1 VLDLSKIEAGKMEL
15 YLETFE
21 IGPVL
26 EAVATTVRPLVEK
39 NGNVLKLQLGDGL
52 GTMRSD
58 ATRVRQVLFN
68 LLSNASKFTEGG
80 TITLAAQRERG
91 PAGDVLTLRVSDTGI
106 GMTAEQLAR
115 LFQAFAQAEA
125 ATSSR
130 YGGTGLGLAISRKF
144 CEMMGGDVDVAS
156 EPGVGTTF
164 TVRLPVLAPAGEA
177 TRPPEAHDALAAVN
191 EAVEG
196 VAAGTVLVIDDEQ
209 VARTLMGRFLRKAG
223 FRVLE
228 AETGDV
234 GLALARADRPDVIT
248 LDVLMP
254 GMDGWAVLAA
264 LKDDPSLA
272 AIPVVMVTVVD
283 ERNIGFALGAAEYL
297 TKPIERER
305 LVEVVRAYGPG
316 ATVRPALVVEDD
328 AATRALL
335 CRTDHEEFVAR
346 VRTLVAGQ
354 TRRGAELR

>member
-1 VLDLSKIEAGKMEL
+1 
-15 YLETFE
+15 
-21 IGPVL
+21 
-26 EAVATTVRPLVEK
+26 
-39 NGNVLKLQLGDGL
+39 
-52 GTMRSD
+52 MRSD

-80 TITLAAQRERG
+80 TIRLAAERQRG

-106 GMTAEQLAR
+106 GMSAEQLAR

-125 ATSSR
+125 ATASR

-177 TRPPEAHDALAAVN
+177 ARGPGEHEALAAAN
-191 EAVEG
+191 EAAEG
-196 VAAGTVLVIDDEQ
+196 GAAGTVLVIDDEPA
-209 VARTLMGRFLRKAG
+209 ARTLMGRFLRKAG

-228 AETGDV
+228 AETGEV

-248 LDVLMP
+248 LDVMMP

-297 TKPIERER
+297 TKPIEREQ
-305 LVEVVRAYGPG
+305 LIAAVRAYGPG
-316 ATVRPALVVEDD
+316 AVASRALAVED
-328 AATRALL
+328 
-335 CRTDHEEFVAR
+335 CDHREFVAR
-346 VRTLVAGQ
+346 VRTLVAAQ
-354 TRRGAELR
+354 NQRSAELR